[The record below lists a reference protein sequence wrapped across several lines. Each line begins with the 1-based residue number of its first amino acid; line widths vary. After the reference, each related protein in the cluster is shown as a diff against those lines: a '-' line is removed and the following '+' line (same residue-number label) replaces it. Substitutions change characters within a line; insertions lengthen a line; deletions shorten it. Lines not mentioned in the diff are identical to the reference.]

1 MGPAPLI
8 PDGRLPF
15 STKAFYGSGT
25 VAFGIKEQGFA
36 GLLMLYYNQVVG
48 LPAAWVGAAIMIAMV
63 VDALVDPLIGQASD
77 DLRTKWG
84 RRHPF
89 MYAAAIP
96 IAVSYFFLWAPPQL
110 GHEAMFAYLVVVAI
124 VVRLAISL
132 YEIPSTA
139 LLAEFTSDYDER
151 TSLVAYRYFFGVL
164 AGVTIAIVTFKYFL
178 VPSAAHPSGT
188 LNPAGYV
195 TYGLVAGAV
204 MLLSV
209 VVSTLGTHN
218 RIPTLTVNAKPE
230 RKSFLEIVGAMKA
243 VLLDKT
249 YAAILLASLFFA
261 MSAGLTTSL
270 TLYFNTFFWGLEAA
284 QIAVLASAGFG
295 GIILAFAVAVPLSKV
310 FGKKQT
316 ATVLFILS
324 ALSGATPLT
333 LRLLEVFPDNGS
345 PLQLPLLM
353 VQLAFTTM
361 CTISA
366 SILAVS
372 MVADVG
378 EQIQLRTGRRAEGLM
393 FSAVIMV
400 NKAVSGMG
408 VLISGLLLAAV
419 AFPEHAQPGQV
430 PADVLSRLAV
440 VYIAVALTLSA
451 AAIFALSRYPITRAQ
466 HMDALRQLK
475 EKA

>member
-1 MGPAPLI
+1 MKPDRLI
-8 PDGRLPF
+8 PDGKLPF
-15 STKAFYGSGT
+15 SVKAFYGSGT
-25 VAFGIKEQGFA
+25 VAFGIKEQGFT

-96 IAVSYFFLWAPPQL
+96 IAVAYFFLWTPPHL
-110 GHEAMFAYLVVVAI
+110 GHEAMFAYLVVAAI

-151 TSLVAYRYFFGVL
+151 TTLVAYRYFFGVV
-164 AGVTIAIVTFKYFL
+164 AGVVIAIVTFRYFL
-178 VPSAAHPSGT
+178 VPTAAQPAGA
-188 LNPAGYV
+188 LNPDGYV

-204 MLLSV
+204 MLASV
-209 VVSTLGTHN
+209 LISTLGTHS
-218 RIPTLTVNAKPE
+218 RIPTLRVDAKPE
-230 RKSFLEIVGAMKA
+230 RKSFLEIVSAMKA
-243 VLLDKT
+243 VLFDKT

-270 TLYFNTFFWGLEAA
+270 TLYFNTYFWGLSAA
-284 QIAVLASAGFG
+284 QIATLSSAGFA
-295 GIILAFAVAVPLSKV
+295 GILLAFAVAVPLSKI

-333 LRLLEVFPDNGS
+333 LRMLDLFPNNGS
-345 PLQLPLLM
+345 GLLLVLLM

-361 CTISA
+361 CSISA

-430 PADVLSRLAV
+430 PAEVLSRLAV
-440 VYIAVALTLSA
+440 TYIVVALSLSA
-451 AAIFALSRYPITRAQ
+451 TAILALSRYPITRA
-466 HMDALRQLK
+466 HHVEALRQLK
-475 EKA
+475 ENA